1 MCLDLYQ
8 KNAHKFATY
17 GNNPMYPLLGLA
29 EEAGEVLGKC
39 AKYIRK
45 HDGAEPI
52 TGDVLHCESKLTE
65 LEVKDTIEFRDALK
79 KELGDVMWMVAE
91 IATMFN
97 MSLSNICEENITKL
111 TDRKKRNVIIGE
123 GDDR

>member
-1 MCLDLYQ
+1 VQ
-8 KNAHKFATY
+8 AIENAGY
-17 GNNPMYPLLGLA
+17 
-29 EEAGEVLGKC
+29 VLET
-39 AKYIRK
+39 A
-45 HDGAEPI
+45 
-52 TGDVLHCESKLTE
+52 LTE
-65 LEVKDTIEFRDALK
+65 KLATLTKAYEDADADLK